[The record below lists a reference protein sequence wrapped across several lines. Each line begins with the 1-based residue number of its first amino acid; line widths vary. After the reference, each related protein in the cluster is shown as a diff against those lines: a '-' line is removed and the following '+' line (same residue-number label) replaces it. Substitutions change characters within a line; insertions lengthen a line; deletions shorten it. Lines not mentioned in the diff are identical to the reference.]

1 MIYPF
6 DFHTHTNLCDGKDS
20 IKDMIESAKNKKMKA
35 IGFSGHSFTKFDTSY
50 CMSEQNTKIYI
61 EQINKAKHEFKEEID
76 VLCGIEKDYY
86 SDIDTECFDYV
97 IGSVHYVKCGEKHID
112 VDLSKDDLQKN
123 VDKFY
128 GGDFYAFCKD
138 YYENVADV
146 YNKTGCDILGHI
158 DLVTKFN
165 DNGALFDESDER
177 YLSAVKG
184 AVDKLITNDLY
195 FEVNTGAISR
205 GYKSA
210 PYPSMPVLKYI
221 VQSGGK
227 LILSGDT
234 HAKENLCF
242 DFENAIEYIKLSG
255 ADKLYTID
263 GKIIEI

>member
-6 DFHTHTNLCDGKDS
+6 DFHTHSSLCDGKDS
-20 IKDMIESAKNKKMKA
+20 ITDMVKSAIDKKMKA

-61 EQINKAKHEFKEEID
+61 EQINKAKQEFGKEID
-76 VLCGIEKDYY
+76 VFCGIEKDYY
-86 SDIDTECFDYV
+86 SDIDTSCFDYV
-97 IGSVHYVKCGEKHID
+97 IGSVHYVKKCNKYID
-112 VDLSKDDLQKN
+112 VDLSADDLQKN

-138 YYENVADV
+138 YYKNVADV
-146 YNKTGCDILGHI
+146 YNKTGCDVVGHI

-165 DNGALFDESDER
+165 ENGALFDESDER
-177 YLSAVKG
+177 YLCAVKR
-184 AVDKLITNDLY
+184 AVDALLQNDLY

-205 GYKSA
+205 GYKHT
-210 PYPSMPVLKYI
+210 PYPSMQVLKYI
-221 VQSGGK
+221 VEKGGK

-242 DFENAIEYIKLSG
+242 GFEDAIKHIKEAG

-263 GKIIEI
+263 GKTIEI

>member
-6 DFHTHTNLCDGKDS
+6 DFHTHTLLCDGKDS
-20 IKDMIESAKNKKMKA
+20 ITDMVKTAIDKKMSA

-50 CMSEQNTKIYI
+50 CMSEQNTKIYV
-61 EQINKAKHEFKEEID
+61 EQINKAKQEFGKEID
-76 VLCGIEKDYY
+76 LLCGIEKDYY
-86 SDIDTECFDYV
+86 SDIDTKCFDYV
-97 IGSVHYVKCGEKHID
+97 IGSVHYVKVGEKYID
-112 VDLSKDDLQKN
+112 VDLSKEDLQKN

-128 GGDFYAFCKD
+128 GGDFYDFCKD
-138 YYENVADV
+138 YYENVADI
-146 YNKTGCDILGHI
+146 YNKTGCDIVGHI

-165 DNGALFDESDER
+165 DNGALFDENDER
-177 YLSAVKG
+177 YLSAVRG

-205 GYKSA
+205 GYKNT
-210 PYPSMPVLKYI
+210 PYPSMQVLKYI
-221 VQSGGK
+221 VKRGGK

-234 HAKENLCF
+234 HKKENLMY

-255 ADKLYTID
+255 ADKLYTIT